1 MAEMTP
7 RSILRSGLNSM
18 HGMLDKAVEGMTA
31 EQLNFRP
38 SEGGVSG
45 FFSLWHYVR
54 TEDNIIQF
62 VTQRKPTVW
71 LEGEYHEAFGLPRN
85 AQGTGM
91 TEDEANAV
99 QVNDVAKWL
108 KYQQAVWKSTDAYLA
123 AMSPRGIR
131 QPDGRHQARR
141 RDVALE
147 RYLRDVPE
155 PRLSPRGR
163 AGVRA
168 RRPGPRRPHHLGRGG
183 NGYLRPVR

>member
-7 RSILRSGLNSM
+7 LSILRSGLNSM

-31 EQLNFRP
+31 DQLNFRP

-99 QVNDVAKWL
+99 QVNNVAKWL
-108 KYQQAVWKSTDAYLA
+108 EYQQDVWKATDAYLA
-123 AMSPRGIR
+123 AMSPEEFNSRTVVIKPVGEMSLWNGIYGMCLSHGYRHVGELEYVRGV
-131 QPDGRHQARR
+131 QG
-141 RDVALE
+141 
-147 RYLRDVPE
+147 
-155 PRLSPRGR
+155 
-163 AGVRA
+163 
-168 RRPGPRRPHHLGRGG
+168 LGG
-183 NGYLRPVR
+183 LTI